1 MLTLAHND
9 PSWITLG
16 ITLGVVIGL
25 SIAFGYVFGR
35 RR

>member
-25 SIAFGYVFGR
+25 SIAFGFVFGR

>member
-16 ITLGVVIGL
+16 ITLGVAIGL